1 MSRLRFT
8 DGTEVETAG
17 QYRVMMMVDGF
28 YVVGCGHMI
37 PVRDCEEAYQTIAEL
52 KELEKPKVD
61 CCRRYAMGLPLCD
74 DCPAAADR

>member
-1 MSRLRFT
+1 MSKLRFT

-17 QYRVMMMVDGF
+17 QYRVMMLPDGF

-52 KELEKPKVD
+52 KELEAKNENLAESKTTKGP
-61 CCRRYAMGLPLCD
+61 MGTPTD
-74 DCPAAADR
+74 